1 MAPQRG
7 ERLLGEYIWE
17 IPDPPE
23 DQYLRYE
30 VLDGQLFA
38 SPTPLRVH
46 QHVLGDLACTVKFFV
61 DQHQIGQT
69 IFGPIG
75 VMLAEH
81 DAVQPDFVYVS
92 NERQGILSPRA
103 VEGVPDL
110 IVEVT
115 EPATSQLDRGLKL
128 KRYAAA
134 RVPHYWIAD
143 ALERAIEEYIL
154 GADGYE
160 PPNIFCV
167 SETFQPALFPGLSI
181 DVIRPWP

>member
-1 MAPQRG
+1 MATQGG

-61 DQHQIGQT
+61 DQHRLGKT

-75 VMLAEH
+75 VMLAEY
-81 DAVQPDFVYVS
+81 DAVQPDLVYVS

-110 IVEVT
+110 IVEIT
-115 EPATSQLDRGLKL
+115 EPATSQRDRGLKL
-128 KRYAAA
+128 QRYVATY
-134 RVPHYWIAD
+134 VPHYWIVD
-143 ALERAIEEYIL
+143 ALEQTMEERVL
-154 GADGYE
+154 GEDGYG
-160 PPNIFCV
+160 PPTIYRV
-167 SETFQPALFPGLSI
+167 GETFQPTLFPGLSI
-181 DVIRPWP
+181 DVTRLWP